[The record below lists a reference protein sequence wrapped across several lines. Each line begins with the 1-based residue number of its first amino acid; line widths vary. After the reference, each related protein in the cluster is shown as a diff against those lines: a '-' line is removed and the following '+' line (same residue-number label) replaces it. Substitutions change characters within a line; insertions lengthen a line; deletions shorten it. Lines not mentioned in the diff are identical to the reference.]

1 VTMDDD
7 VTMIFNF
14 LFYFAKST
22 PICGWL
28 ETLLVL
34 GRARELRRGIGRG
47 GHVVSLARLLC
58 RRGEANPGP
67 KALQVT
73 GNYWNRVKLG
83 ICRK

>member
-34 GRARELRRGIGRG
+34 GRECDVRRGAG
-47 GHVVSLARLLC
+47 L
-58 RRGEANPGP
+58 GEAAKVWPPPWLPDLTIAWRQGA
-67 KALQVT
+67 KTA
-73 GNYWNRVKLG
+73 G
-83 ICRK
+83 